1 MRSRIVASVLST
13 LFAVALCFPARADF
27 PFMFAQIVCAPT
39 LGYFSIRRIT
49 IMNLP
54 HTGPYLTEGLEP
66 GPGVE
71 EALRRDHLIFES
83 DGLEREPFSCAI
95 PGFKPAAGWSSETRP
110 AFDVKVIGHRDHDS
124 EESSYCRI
132 ADNAEVLLNG
142 KSIGLIVLNPCK
154 SGETL
159 VSIEVA
165 HDGVELTVRKCV
177 EPSIFDNPTGNQIA
191 CSDKPFVGGDA
202 R

>member
-1 MRSRIVASVLST
+1 
-13 LFAVALCFPARADF
+13 
-27 PFMFAQIVCAPT
+27 MFAQVACAPT

-54 HTGPYLTEGLEP
+54 NRGPYLTEGLEP
-66 GPGVE
+66 GLGIA
-71 EALRRDHLIFES
+71 EALRRDNLIFDS
-83 DGLEREPFSCAI
+83 DGLEREPFTCSIA
-95 PGFKPAAGWSSETRP
+95 GFKPPSGWGGKERAG
-110 AFDVKVIGHRDHDS
+110 FNIKVIGHYDRHS

-132 ADNAEVLLNG
+132 ADNAEVILNG

-154 SGETL
+154 SGETT

-165 HDGVELTVRKCV
+165 HDGVGLAVKKCV
-177 EPSIFDNPTGNQIA
+177 EPSIFDDPAGGQIV
-191 CSDKPFVGGDA
+191 CSDSLFVGDA

>member
-1 MRSRIVASVLST
+1 MNSRIVASIFSIFLTVT
-13 LFAVALCFPARADF
+13 FCFPAHADF
-27 PFMFAQIVCAPT
+27 PWMFAQVVCAPT

-54 HTGPYLTEGLEP
+54 EKGPYLTEGLEP
-66 GPGVE
+66 GAGIAE
-71 EALRRDHLIFES
+71 SLRRDNQIFDA

-95 PGFKPAAGWSSETRP
+95 PGFKPPPGWGTARVG
-110 AFDVKVIGHRDHDS
+110 FDVKVIGHLDRHS

-132 ADNAEVLLNG
+132 VDNAEVFLNG

-154 SGETL
+154 SGETT

-165 HDGVELTVRKCV
+165 HDGVELAVKKCV
-177 EPSIFDNPTGNQIA
+177 EPSTSDDPAGNQIV
-191 CSDKPFVGGDA
+191 CSDSPFAGDA
-202 R
+202 H

>member
-1 MRSRIVASVLST
+1 MRSRIVASILSMSVT
-13 LFAVALCFPARADF
+13 VALCFPAHADY
-27 PFMFAQIVCAPT
+27 PWMFAQVVCAPT

-54 HTGPYLTEGLEP
+54 NNGPYLTEGLEP
-66 GPGVE
+66 GPGVN
-71 EALRRDHLIFES
+71 EALRRDNLIFDS
-83 DGLEREPFSCAI
+83 DGLEREPFSCSI
-95 PGFKPAAGWSSETRP
+95 PGFKPPQGWGSTTRA
-110 AFDVKVIGHRDHDS
+110 AFDVKVIGHLDRNS

-132 ADNAEVLLNG
+132 IDNAEVILNG

-154 SGETL
+154 SGETT

-165 HDGVELTVRKCV
+165 HNGVELAVKKCV
-177 EPSIFDNPTGNQIA
+177 EPSIFDDATGNQIV
-191 CSDKPFVGGDA
+191 CSDSPFASDA

>member
-13 LFAVALCFPARADF
+13 LFAVALCFPAHADT
-27 PFMFAQIVCAPT
+27 PYMFAQLTCAPS

-54 HTGPYLTEGLEP
+54 HKGPYLTEGLEP
-66 GPGVE
+66 RPGVD
-71 EALRRDHLIFES
+71 EALRRDHLIFDS

-95 PGFKPAAGWSSETRP
+95 PAFTPPPGWGAARAG
-110 AFDVKVIGHRDHDS
+110 FDVKVIGHRDHDS

-132 ADNAEVLLNG
+132 ADHAEVLLNG

-154 SGETL
+154 SGETT

-165 HDGVELTVRKCV
+165 HDGVELAVRTCV
-177 EPSIFDNPTGNQIA
+177 EMSVFDDPAG
-191 CSDKPFVGGDA
+191 DKIVCGDNA
-202 R
+202 FGDDGR

>member
-1 MRSRIVASVLST
+1 MRSRIVASVLSM
-13 LFAVALCFPARADF
+13 LFTVALCFPAHADY
-27 PFMFAQIVCAPT
+27 PFMFAQITCAPA

-54 HTGPYLTEGLEP
+54 NKGPYLTEGLEP
-66 GPGVE
+66 GPGVD
-71 EALRRDHLIFES
+71 EALRRDHLIFDS
-83 DGLEREPFSCAI
+83 DGLEGEPFSCSI
-95 PGFKPAAGWSSETRP
+95 PGFKPPVGWGSATRA

-124 EESSYCRI
+124 QESSYCRI
-132 ADNAEVLLNG
+132 VDNVEVLLNG

-154 SGETL
+154 SGETI

-165 HDGVELTVRKCV
+165 HDGVELAVKKCV
-177 EPSIFDNPTGNQIA
+177 EPSIFDDPTGNQIV
-191 CSDKPFVGGDA
+191 CSDSPFVGDA

>member
-1 MRSRIVASVLST
+1 MFVT
-13 LFAVALCFPARADF
+13 VALCFPAHADY
-27 PFMFAQIVCAPT
+27 PWMFAQVVCAPT

-54 HTGPYLTEGLEP
+54 NKGPYLTEGLEP
-66 GPGVE
+66 GQGIA
-71 EALRRDHLIFES
+71 EALRRDNLIFES
-83 DGLEREPFSCAI
+83 NGLEREPFTCSIASFKSP
-95 PGFKPAAGWSSETRP
+95 PGYGERERAG
-110 AFDVKVIGHRDHDS
+110 FDVKVIGHRDGHR

-132 ADNAEVLLNG
+132 ADNAEVILNG

-154 SGETL
+154 SGETT

-165 HDGVELTVRKCV
+165 HDGVELTVKKCV
-177 EPSIFDNPTGNQIA
+177 EPSIFDDPAGSQIVCRDSPLA
-191 CSDKPFVGGDA
+191 GDA